1 MNADASDGQRTVS
14 TRVPDVAPGLEER
27 RPGLWVSPSSAAVS
41 YPESGSREYREVEDR
56 SFWFRHRNRC
66 IVELFRRH
74 PPAGAVFDIGGG
86 NGVVAAALAAAGF
99 DMVVVEPS
107 MDGAL
112 GALERGLR
120 PVICSTAAE
129 ARFRPA
135 TLPAVSLFDVVEH
148 IADDIGFLRDLHRVL
163 RQGGLVYAT
172 VPAYQGLWSA
182 EDEYAGHHRRYTMG
196 SLRETLTAA
205 GFEVVYATYF
215 FTVLPFA
222 ILPFRTVPSL
232 FGRRRHRPPATEHLP
247 GGPVLTSLIVKM
259 LSFELAAI
267 RRGVT
272 LPMGGSCLVV
282 ARAAGESA
290 DA

>member
-1 MNADASDGQRTVS
+1 M

-27 RPGLWVSPSSAAVS
+27 APGLWVSPSAAPVS

-66 IVELFRRH
+66 LVELFRRH
-74 PPAGAVFDIGGG
+74 PPAGTVFDIGGG
-86 NGVVAAALAAAGF
+86 NGVVAAALSAAGF
-99 DMVVVEPS
+99 NMVVVEPS

-135 TLPAVSLFDVVEH
+135 SLPAVSLFDVVEH
-148 IADDIGFLRDLHRVL
+148 IADDIGFLRQMHRAL
-163 RQGGLVYAT
+163 RPRGLLYLT

-182 EDEYAGHHRRYTMG
+182 EDEYAGHHRRYTVG
-196 SLRETLTAA
+196 TLRGTLAAA
-205 GFEVVYATYF
+205 GFDVVYATYF

-222 ILPFRTVPSL
+222 IVPFRTVPSL
-232 FGRRRHRPPATEHLP
+232 LGRRRHRPPATEHMP
-247 GGPVLTSLIVKM
+247 GGPALASLIVRM

-267 RRGVT
+267 RRSVM
-272 LPMGGSCLVV
+272 LPMGGSCLAV
-282 ARAAGESA
+282 ARAAGPRP